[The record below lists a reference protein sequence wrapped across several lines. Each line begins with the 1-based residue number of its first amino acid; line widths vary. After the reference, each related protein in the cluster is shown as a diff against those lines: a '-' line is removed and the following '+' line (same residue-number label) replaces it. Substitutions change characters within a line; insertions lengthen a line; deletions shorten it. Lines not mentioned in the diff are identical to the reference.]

1 MGPASESKLSRRHTK
16 QAQRQARPEEP
27 RQQNHQ
33 PQWKEATSSQAWA
46 EEEGK
51 RMPQLAWDL
60 ERLDVMTVPA
70 FSASQLSNNGSAI
83 NS

>member
-27 RQQNHQ
+27 RQPNHQ
-33 PQWKEATSSQAWA
+33 PQWQEATSNQAWA
-46 EEEGK
+46 EEEAK
-51 RMPQLAWDL
+51 RQPHLAWDMD
-60 ERLDVMTVPA
+60 RLDGMTVPA
-70 FSASQLSNNGSAI
+70 FSPSQLSNNGSAI